1 MKILILTHDTDT
13 NSGWGRYASQLI
25 NGLKQKGFII
35 TVLTE
40 KFEGD
45 SKTSIL
51 GRGSKVFSSAFKVI
65 PYARE
70 ADIIHALDV
79 YPYGIIAWIASKI
92 AGRPLLINLLGTYAI
107 APFYHRKTRWLSKR
121 ACLSASCLIAISN
134 YTKSEFNK
142 ILPSVE
148 VEVINPGIDYGKQHV
163 DRSESGQ
170 PFILSVGA
178 LKKRKGYH
186 IAISAFAVARRK
198 FPELKYKIIGSQKD
212 IQYFNGLKELTK
224 KLSLENS
231 IEFESNVSDDNL
243 ANKLLE
249 SLSKAFDV
257 LPAHLKERLQNEL
270 RTLSVKIPL
279 LAQPG
284 GLEPSADVSKQKKKE
299 LDIIKEEVKTLAEL
313 LKLDEQHVLVV
324 SDANDKLR
332 QRLAFEANL
341 IQIKREIAKI
351 GGISNLTDTQAL
363 ELGSRLI
370 NVEAEKLKLI

>member
-13 NSGWGRYASQLI
+13 NSCWGRYASQLI

-186 IAISAFAVARRK
+186 IAIEAFAVARRK

-243 ANKLLE
+243 KELYSKAQLFILPSINHDWHFEGFGIVFLEAAAAGLPIIGTTNNGISDAVKDGYNGILVPQEDVEATAEAVIKILE
-249 SLSKAFDV
+249 STEYHNMTRNSYSWAQSHSIDKMIAE
-257 LPAHLKERLQNEL
+257 HI
-270 RTLSVKIPL
+270 KIY
-279 LAQPG
+279 
-284 GLEPSADVSKQKKKE
+284 ES
-299 LDIIKEEVKTLAEL
+299 I
-313 LKLDEQHVLVV
+313 
-324 SDANDKLR
+324 R
-332 QRLAFEANL
+332 
-341 IQIKREIAKI
+341 
-351 GGISNLTDTQAL
+351 
-363 ELGSRLI
+363 
-370 NVEAEKLKLI
+370 